1 MFRWRPSECRECC
14 CWFSLNSATFHFSE
28 VCRHRVH
35 AQDLGDTGYVLHI
48 TECCFETSWDSW
60 CCKSWSGLMSLG
72 GSKGRYSVCVL
83 PPASRCMH
91 AWVHMSVCDLPVHV
105 DVSITPG
112 CCWCSLLLF
121 EVSAAAADCLAFWCC
136 ECWGKKTT
144 WPCSRA
150 QIRLIYADV
159 CLILNLVCIRGPFDA
174 ACFAL
179 SCHFKGNKGG
189 VSARMTMFG
198 HPVCFLNCHLP
209 AHMRNLE
216 QRMEDFESILQQQQF
231 EGGAATGVL
240 DHEWVTFLFFLFLF
254 LNKRSN

>member
-1 MFRWRPSECRECC
+1 MQGVLLLV
-14 CWFSLNSATFHFSE
+14 FSKFCHLPFLRGVQTQSTRTGLGGYWVRATHY
-28 VCRHRVH
+28 RVLLWNQLRFMMLQKLKWAH
-35 AQDLGDTGYVLHI
+35 VT
-48 TECCFETSWDSW
+48 
-60 CCKSWSGLMSLG
+60 G

-144 WPCSRA
+144 RPCSRA
-150 QIRLIYADV
+150 QIWLIYADV

-174 ACFAL
+174 ACFPVILRGIKAASVQGWPCSATPCASSTVTCQL
-179 SCHFKGNKGG
+179 TWGTWNRGWKTLKASCSSSSLK
-189 VSARMTMFG
+189 
-198 HPVCFLNCHLP
+198 
-209 AHMRNLE
+209 
-216 QRMEDFESILQQQQF
+216 
-231 EGGAATGVL
+231 EGLLLVY
-240 DHEWVTFLFFLFLF
+240 
-254 LNKRSN
+254 

>member
-1 MFRWRPSECRECC
+1 MQGVLLLV
-14 CWFSLNSATFHFSE
+14 FSKFCHLPFLRGVQTQSTRTGLGGYWVRATHY
-28 VCRHRVH
+28 RVLLWNQLRFMMLQKLKWAH
-35 AQDLGDTGYVLHI
+35 VT
-48 TECCFETSWDSW
+48 
-60 CCKSWSGLMSLG
+60 G
-72 GSKGRYSVCVL
+72 GSKGRCSVCVL

-91 AWVHMSVCDLPVHV
+91 ACVHMSVCDLPVHV

-144 WPCSRA
+144 RPCSRA
-150 QIRLIYADV
+150 QIWLIYADV

-254 LNKRSN
+254 FNKRSN